1 MESFFYI
8 NDLLLPYNQYTFGY
22 DPIFFLI
29 ICSFIVASLF
39 SLFSYIYFKMSP
51 SHRRNVFKEQ
61 VKYEIQREK
70 DEELEREINER
81 IDEKEYE
88 YLGQ

>member
-1 MESFFYI
+1 
-8 NDLLLPYNQYTFGY
+8 
-22 DPIFFLI
+22 
-29 ICSFIVASLF
+29 
-39 SLFSYIYFKMSP
+39 MSP